1 MTTVSNLCVTFVS
14 GAKSTS
20 VGTCPFDFSAAGAGA
35 SFTAAAGAGVSLTS
49 AAGAGVSL
57 TSAAG
62 VSLISTSIGVASITS
77 GSFSIL
83 VGSASPLISASAC
96 STEIPK
102 ALALASAVF
111 NNKCSGI
118 STIYISIEDLRFLH
132 PFLLARNELP

>member
-20 VGTCPFDFSAAGAGA
+20 VGTCPFDFSGAGAGA
-35 SFTAAAGAGVSLTS
+35 SLTAAAGAGVSFTS
-49 AAGAGVSL
+49 AAGAGVSF

-62 VSLISTSIGVASITS
+62 AGVSFTSTSIGVTSITS

-83 VGSASPLISASAC
+83 VGSTSPLISARAC

-118 STIYISIEDLRFLH
+118 STIHIYRGPEIPPSFLT
-132 PFLLARNELP
+132 RQK

>member
-20 VGTCPFDFSAAGAGA
+20 VGTCPFDFSGAGAGA
-35 SFTAAAGAGVSLTS
+35 SLTAAAGAGVSLTS

-57 TSAAG
+57 TS
-62 VSLISTSIGVASITS
+62 TSIGVTSITS

-83 VGSASPLISASAC
+83 VGSTSPLISARAC

-118 STIYISIEDLRFLH
+118 STIHIYRGPEIPPSFLT
-132 PFLLARNELP
+132 RQK